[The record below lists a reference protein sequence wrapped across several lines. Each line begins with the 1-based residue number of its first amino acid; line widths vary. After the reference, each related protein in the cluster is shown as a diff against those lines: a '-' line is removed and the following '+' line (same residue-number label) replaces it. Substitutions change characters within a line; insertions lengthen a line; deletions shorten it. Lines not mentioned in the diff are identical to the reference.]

1 MNLVVDTNIIISA
14 LITPEGTISRLL
26 LQDLADSQLISPH
39 FLFDEIISKYDKI
52 QSITQL
58 SDEDLKELFYLL
70 IKHID
75 FIDNDLI
82 SCENQKKAFTLV
94 SDIDKKDLL
103 FVALSIQTGFSLWSG
118 DLKLVKGLKTRGF
131 ASVLETKEI
140 VERINK

>member
-1 MNLVVDTNIIISA
+1 MNLIVDTNIIISA

-52 QSITQL
+52 QSITRL

-82 SCENQKKAFTLV
+82 SFENQKKAFTLV

>member
-1 MNLVVDTNIIISA
+1 MNLIVDTNIIISA

-82 SCENQKKAFTLV
+82 SFENQKKAFTLV